1 MIAIPSTTQSFENN
15 VVIITGGA
23 DGIGLVTA
31 QAFVQAGAR
40 VVLAD
45 VDVDK
50 GEAAR
55 ASLNSDNKTL
65 FIPTDVGDSDSV
77 NTMVNQVKQAWSQ
90 VDVLVNN
97 AAVALPGSVTDIDNA
112 TWQRVLN
119 VNLTGVWR
127 GMRAVLPLMVSQ
139 GSGSIVNVSSMQ
151 GHLGF
156 RGWSAY
162 AAAKGGVEALT
173 RQAAVEYAPHNIRVN
188 AVAPGTIMT
197 PMNERIFKEADDP
210 DTLIANWN
218 SLHALGRF
226 GQPQEVASAI
236 LFLASEGASFIT
248 GETLKVEGGM
258 GVNGG

>member
-127 GMRAVLPLMVSQ
+127 GC
-139 GSGSIVNVSSMQ
+139 
-151 GHLGF
+151 
-156 RGWSAY
+156 
-162 AAAKGGVEALT
+162 
-173 RQAAVEYAPHNIRVN
+173 
-188 AVAPGTIMT
+188 
-197 PMNERIFKEADDP
+197 
-210 DTLIANWN
+210 
-218 SLHALGRF
+218 
-226 GQPQEVASAI
+226 GQCCR
-236 LFLASEGASFIT
+236 
-248 GETLKVEGGM
+248 
-258 GVNGG
+258 